1 MDKYEY
7 KVRSEEI
14 SKLIDKERYADA
26 VKIADTID
34 WRRVKSAAMLL
45 KIAALYRISRRNEDS
60 REMLMLAYERYPTN
74 RSVVYSLCELS
85 IELDDVVA
93 AIEYYKRFA
102 KLAPKDNGV
111 YTLRYRILEAQEAS
125 LEERIEILEE
135 LKKKDYQEEWAYE
148 LAYLYHRV
156 GLSTK
161 CAEECDD
168 IILWFGDGP
177 FVMKAMELKAKH
189 VPLTPMQQQNYEI
202 MLGNAGQNY
211 SAKNYA
217 DSEYYDNNNY
227 DNIAQFPSQNYNE
240 QGYDGQDYDPQGYD
254 GQNYDAQG
262 YGGQNYDPQGYDGQN
277 YDAQGYD
284 GQDYDPQGY
293 AGQNYDVQAY
303 NGQNYDEQG
312 YDGQNYDAQAYAR
325 QTDDAQGY
333 DGQNYGADGYSGAE
347 NAAQG
352 YDAQNYTA
360 QGYDGQTNP
369 MQGYDGQDY
378 AAQGYEAQGYE
389 AQDYSGQNYDTQG
402 YAPQGGYAQGY
413 DTQSYEAQGYGDQN
427 YDTQS
432 YAPVDYAGQGG
443 YDPVNDPNAPYGD
456 GYDQGGYARDSYT
469 DGYGQE
475 NGSDGQ
481 YAGTDYSGQ
490 DYAGEQ
496 YADGNYANQGYPGEQ
511 YAPDGY
517 AQQNDPGAQYTQSN
531 FVDDGYGNLSYV
543 DDAYQ
548 DNGFT
553 SEFYV
558 EQAYDENGNL
568 IDPGMYSDHAQELYG
583 DPQGGSAQDDPYA
596 GQTGASREYR
606 NGLHLV
612 ENTAPPAANA
622 GDMSQYNT
630 INLQKVVAE
639 SMKELFPD
647 DNEDVFAEDREKY
660 NSGADIGSGSSIGDT
675 RIFASVTGRG
685 TTQKGQDAPVGSQTQ
700 TGRVNIAQMVT
711 GVSEKL
717 PEPHT
722 GAIKKVFIPGDD
734 ARSIKTDSD
743 IEELRDTTERSVDD
757 EHSRM
762 EYNDENVYHEQ
773 SIMGMNDADEQA
785 QSQMTGPMKLDE
797 VLGKWERIK
806 QDNAKKH
813 QEEIKKRVL
822 TQTGRIFADFDNSI
836 KSGILGELEREEAE
850 AQRTSRTGAVR
861 QGDPAGRP
869 GDGFLD
875 ADVTS
880 DIPQQPASENDFDV
894 EYVSK
899 QSAKTGG
906 RAVAPEQ
913 PGEHRQNFNVSDQS
927 HESAARAA
935 EKTAA
940 VHADVSGSAARNVYA
955 EGADR
960 RAAGDLSYTEDGY
973 AQDAAAYDE
982 AYGQSAD
989 ENAGESYAEDNR
1001 YAGAGYEQGADEAG
1015 RYAEKINE
1023 QGAGRY
1029 AEEPYEQGA
1038 DETVGELDAEESGY
1052 GEESYEQDSAG
1063 YAEET
1068 YEQGTDRYAEES
1080 YKRGSDKN
1088 FTKPC
1093 VDESGYAEEVND
1105 QDSTRYAEE
1114 PYTDESGYA
1123 EETYAQGAD
1132 ENVVKPYTDE
1142 NGYAEE
1148 SYEQDSAGYA
1158 EETYAQGTDRYVE
1171 EAYKRGSDKN
1181 SRKPYVDEN
1190 GYAEEVNDQDSTG
1203 YAEEPYTDES
1213 GYAEESYEQ
1222 GADENVEE
1230 AYADES
1236 GYGEEAYDQSEA
1248 RYAEEAYDQSEARYA
1263 EVTHE
1268 RGSDKNPRKL
1278 YVEESGYA
1286 EGVND
1291 QDSTGYAEEP
1301 YTDESGYAEETYAQ
1315 GADETVGEAYA
1326 DESGYGEEAYDQST
1340 ARYAE
1345 EAYDQSTARYAEVT
1359 HEHGSDQ
1366 NSGKSYAAAASR
1378 SGGAPRRSYTEEG
1391 AYTEEIHAQD
1401 IRDAEETYVRDADRY
1416 TGERYAQDNAVE
1428 RTQEIHMQNPA
1439 VYTQDPYA
1447 EGAYTEEI
1455 HADAV
1460 RGRARDDYA
1469 DRAGAYTEEIHT
1481 DAAGAHARDNYA
1493 GRDGRYAGGRYTDA
1507 GEYTQELFVRGDDP
1521 AYTAERA
1528 QRQDPAGGYTDMPYG
1543 EDAYDDL
1550 EDAYSES
1557 AREPRQPERRKD
1569 LGYNERELDPEDA
1582 ESIAEMAKEDAL
1594 KTQEIKMNTA
1604 DLSSLSEKIVA
1615 TTKKEARGA
1624 RREEIRDFTPEEQ
1637 TLFENFAVTKKIK
1650 KQIIQ
1655 ALENMT
1661 LAAYTGNVIITGD
1674 AGLDTV
1680 RMAKNLIK
1688 VYQASDDSFSGKLAK
1703 ITGEKINQRNI
1714 KDVFE
1719 KLNNGGI
1726 IIEKANG
1733 MSEEK
1738 LYELATNLNQDTLGI
1753 VVIMEDTK
1761 KEITKLLEKQAM
1773 IVDYFNIRIDLMEMD
1788 NNALVAYAKNYA
1800 LALEYSIDELGTLA
1814 LYTRIANMQSGNHVV
1829 TKDEVRDII
1838 DEAIWKSKK
1847 SKIKNFVDVLFA
1859 RRYDNEDMIVLKER
1873 DFM

>member
-1 MDKYEY
+1 
-7 KVRSEEI
+7 
-14 SKLIDKERYADA
+14 
-26 VKIADTID
+26 
-34 WRRVKSAAMLL
+34 
-45 KIAALYRISRRNEDS
+45 
-60 REMLMLAYERYPTN
+60 
-74 RSVVYSLCELS
+74 
-85 IELDDVVA
+85 
-93 AIEYYKRFA
+93 
-102 KLAPKDNGV
+102 
-111 YTLRYRILEAQEAS
+111 
-125 LEERIEILEE
+125 
-135 LKKKDYQEEWAYE
+135 
-148 LAYLYHRV
+148 
-156 GLSTK
+156 
-161 CAEECDD
+161 
-168 IILWFGDGP
+168 
-177 FVMKAMELKAKH
+177 
-189 VPLTPMQQQNYEI
+189 
-202 MLGNAGQNY
+202 
-211 SAKNYA
+211 
-217 DSEYYDNNNY
+217 
-227 DNIAQFPSQNYNE
+227 
-240 QGYDGQDYDPQGYD
+240 
-254 GQNYDAQG
+254 
-262 YGGQNYDPQGYDGQN
+262 
-277 YDAQGYD
+277 
-284 GQDYDPQGY
+284 
-293 AGQNYDVQAY
+293 
-303 NGQNYDEQG
+303 
-312 YDGQNYDAQAYAR
+312 
-325 QTDDAQGY
+325 
-333 DGQNYGADGYSGAE
+333 
-347 NAAQG
+347 
-352 YDAQNYTA
+352 
-360 QGYDGQTNP
+360 

-456 GYDQGGYARDSYT
+456 GYDQGGYVRDAYT

-517 AQQNDPGAQYTQSN
+517 AQQKDPGAQYTQSN

-568 IDPGMYSDHAQELYG
+568 IDPGMYSDHAQEPYG
-583 DPQGGSAQDDPYA
+583 GPQGGSAQDDPYA

-785 QSQMTGPMKLDE
+785 QSQMTGSMKLDE

-982 AYGQSAD
+982 TYGQSAD

-1015 RYAEKINE
+1015 RYAEKVNEQGAGRYAEKVNE

-1029 AEEPYEQGA
+1029 AEETYEQGA

-1105 QDSTRYAEE
+1105 QDST
-1114 PYTDESGYA
+1114 GY
-1123 EETYAQGAD
+1123 D
-1132 ENVVKPYTDE
+1132 
-1142 NGYAEE
+1142 
-1148 SYEQDSAGYA
+1148 
-1158 EETYAQGTDRYVE
+1158 
-1171 EAYKRGSDKN
+1171 
-1181 SRKPYVDEN
+1181 
-1190 GYAEEVNDQDSTG
+1190 
-1203 YAEEPYTDES
+1203 EEPYTDES

-1236 GYGEEAYDQSEA
+1236 GYG
-1248 RYAEEAYDQSEARYA
+1248 EEAYDQSEARYA

-1315 GADETVGEAYA
+1315 GADETVGEPYT

-1359 HEHGSDQ
+1359 HERGSDQ

-1378 SGGAPRRSYTEEG
+1378 SGGAPRRTYTEEE

-1493 GRDGRYAGGRYTDA
+1493 GREIGRASCR
-1507 GEYTQELFVRGDDP
+1507 
-1521 AYTAERA
+1521 ER
-1528 QRQDPAGGYTDMPYG
+1528 
-1543 EDAYDDL
+1543 
-1550 EDAYSES
+1550 
-1557 AREPRQPERRKD
+1557 
-1569 LGYNERELDPEDA
+1569 
-1582 ESIAEMAKEDAL
+1582 
-1594 KTQEIKMNTA
+1594 
-1604 DLSSLSEKIVA
+1604 V
-1615 TTKKEARGA
+1615 
-1624 RREEIRDFTPEEQ
+1624 
-1637 TLFENFAVTKKIK
+1637 
-1650 KQIIQ
+1650 
-1655 ALENMT
+1655 
-1661 LAAYTGNVIITGD
+1661 
-1674 AGLDTV
+1674 
-1680 RMAKNLIK
+1680 
-1688 VYQASDDSFSGKLAK
+1688 
-1703 ITGEKINQRNI
+1703 
-1714 KDVFE
+1714 
-1719 KLNNGGI
+1719 
-1726 IIEKANG
+1726 
-1733 MSEEK
+1733 
-1738 LYELATNLNQDTLGI
+1738 
-1753 VVIMEDTK
+1753 
-1761 KEITKLLEKQAM
+1761 
-1773 IVDYFNIRIDLMEMD
+1773 
-1788 NNALVAYAKNYA
+1788 
-1800 LALEYSIDELGTLA
+1800 
-1814 LYTRIANMQSGNHVV
+1814 
-1829 TKDEVRDII
+1829 
-1838 DEAIWKSKK
+1838 
-1847 SKIKNFVDVLFA
+1847 
-1859 RRYDNEDMIVLKER
+1859 
-1873 DFM
+1873 

>member
-14 SKLIDKERYADA
+14 SKLIDKERYAEA

-211 SAKNYA
+211 SAKSYA
-217 DSEYYDNNNY
+217 DSEYDNYDHNNY
-227 DNIAQFPSQNYNE
+227 DNIAQFPSQNYNA
-240 QGYDGQDYDPQGYD
+240 QGYD

-262 YGGQNYDPQGYDGQN
+262 YDGQN
-277 YDAQGYD
+277 YDQQSYD

-293 AGQNYDVQAY
+293 AGQNYDEQA
-303 NGQNYDEQG
+303 
-312 YDGQNYDAQAYAR
+312 YDGQNYDAQAYAGQNYDEQAYDGQNYDAQAYAGQNYDAQAYAG
-325 QTDDAQGY
+325 QTDAAQGY
-333 DGQNYGADGYSGAE
+333 DGQNYGADGYNGAE

-352 YDAQNYTA
+352 YE
-360 QGYDGQTNP
+360 P
-369 MQGYDGQDY
+369 
-378 AAQGYEAQGYE
+378 QGYE

-402 YAPQGGYAQGY
+402 YAGQGGYAQGY

-427 YDTQS
+427 FDTQS
-432 YAPVDYAGQGG
+432 YASADYAEGG
-443 YDPVNDPNAPYGD
+443 YDPVSDPSAPYGN
-456 GYDQGGYARDSYT
+456 GYDQGGYAHDAYT

-475 NGSDGQ
+475 NGPDGQ
-481 YAGTDYSGQ
+481 YAAADYNGQ

-496 YADGNYANQGYPGEQ
+496 YADGNYATGNYGNEAYPGEQ
-511 YAPDGY
+511 YAPDDY
-517 AQQNDPGAQYTQSN
+517 TQQNDPGAQYTPSN

-568 IDPGMYSDHAQELYG
+568 IDPEMYSDHAQEPYS
-583 DPQGGSAQDDPYA
+583 DPQGGSVQDDPYA
-596 GQTGASREYR
+596 GQADPSREHR

-660 NSGADIGSGSSIGDT
+660 NSGADIGSDIGIGDT

-685 TTQKGQDAPVGSQTQ
+685 TAQKGQDAPVGSQTQ

-785 QSQMTGPMKLDE
+785 QSQTTGPMKLDE

-836 KSGILGELEREEAE
+836 RSGILGELEREEEE
-850 AQRTSRTGAVR
+850 AQRPSRAGA
-861 QGDPAGRP
+861 ARP

-875 ADVTS
+875 GDVTS

-906 RAVAPEQ
+906 RAAAPEQ
-913 PGEHRQNFNVSDQS
+913 PAEHRQNLNVSDQS
-927 HESAARAA
+927 HETTARAA
-935 EKTAA
+935 EDSAGRYTREMPAESTDFKSTDFNKDSGNPEMTDRETAGTGRSRDYAGETYEAEPEKTAA
-940 VHADVSGSAARNVYA
+940 VHEDVSGSAARNVYA

-960 RAAGDLSYTEDGY
+960 RAAVDLSYTGDGY
-973 AQDAAAYDE
+973 AQDAAVHDDK
-982 AYGQSAD
+982 YGQGAD
-989 ENAGESYAEDNR
+989 ENADETCAEDNG
-1001 YAGAGYEQGADEAG
+1001 YAEGVYEQGADEAG
-1015 RYAEKINE
+1015 RYAE
-1023 QGAGRY
+1023 GV
-1029 AEEPYEQGA
+1029 YEQGA
-1038 DETVGELDAEESGY
+1038 DEAGRYAEGVNEQEFAGGAEETYDQGADENAAEPYAEESGY
-1052 GEESYEQDSAG
+1052 AG
-1063 YAEET
+1063 
-1068 YEQGTDRYAEES
+1068 
-1080 YKRGSDKN
+1080 
-1088 FTKPC
+1088 
-1093 VDESGYAEEVND
+1093 
-1105 QDSTRYAEE
+1105 
-1114 PYTDESGYA
+1114 
-1123 EETYAQGAD
+1123 
-1132 ENVVKPYTDE
+1132 
-1142 NGYAEE
+1142 
-1148 SYEQDSAGYA
+1148 
-1158 EETYAQGTDRYVE
+1158 
-1171 EAYKRGSDKN
+1171 EAY
-1181 SRKPYVDEN
+1181 E
-1190 GYAEEVNDQDSTG
+1190 QDSTG
-1203 YAEEPYTDES
+1203 YAEETYDQGTA
-1213 GYAEESYEQ
+1213 GYAEAAYDQET
-1222 GADENVEE
+1222 DENVVEP
-1230 AYADES
+1230 YA
-1236 GYGEEAYDQSEA
+1236 
-1248 RYAEEAYDQSEARYA
+1248 
-1263 EVTHE
+1263 
-1268 RGSDKNPRKL
+1268 
-1278 YVEESGYA
+1278 EESGYA
-1286 EGVND
+1286 G
-1291 QDSTGYAEEP
+1291 
-1301 YTDESGYAEETYAQ
+1301 
-1315 GADETVGEAYA
+1315 
-1326 DESGYGEEAYDQST
+1326 EAYDQST
-1340 ARYAE
+1340 AGYTE
-1345 EAYDQSTARYAEVT
+1345 TAYDRGTDKY
-1359 HEHGSDQ
+1359 
-1366 NSGKSYAAAASR
+1366 SGKPYAAAASR
-1378 SGGAPRRSYTEEG
+1378 QGGASRRTYTEDG

-1401 IRDAEETYVRDADRY
+1401 IEDTKETYVRETDRY
-1416 TGERYAQDNAVE
+1416 TEEIYAQDNGVE

-1439 VYTQDPYA
+1439 AYTQEPYA

-1455 HADAV
+1455 HTEVV
-1460 RGRARDDYA
+1460 RGRARDNYA
-1469 DRAGAYTEEIHT
+1469 DRDGAYTEEIYT
-1481 DAAGAHARDNYA
+1481 DAAHAYARDNDA
-1493 GRDGRYAGGRYTDA
+1493 GRDGRNAGGRYTDA
-1507 GEYTQELFVRGDDP
+1507 GEYTEELFVRGADP
-1521 AYTAERA
+1521 AYTAGRA
-1528 QRQDPAGGYTDMPYG
+1528 QRQVPAGGYTDMPYG

-1557 AREPRQPERRKD
+1557 ACEPLQPERRKD

-1624 RREEIRDFTPEEQ
+1624 RREEVRDFTPEEQ
-1637 TLFENFAVTKKIK
+1637 TLFENFAVTRKIR

-1688 VYQASDDSFSGKLAK
+1688 EYQASDESFSGKLAK

-1738 LYELATNLNQDTLGI
+1738 LYELATNLNQDTYGI